1 MSKRQIYIAGII
13 VSGILLTILIKKNLK
28 KDADTD
34 DADLQKVL
42 RKIDNAKK

>member
-1 MSKRQIYIAGII
+1 MTKRQIYIAGII
-13 VSGILLTILIKKNLK
+13 ASGILLTILIKKNLK
-28 KDADTD
+28 KDIDTD